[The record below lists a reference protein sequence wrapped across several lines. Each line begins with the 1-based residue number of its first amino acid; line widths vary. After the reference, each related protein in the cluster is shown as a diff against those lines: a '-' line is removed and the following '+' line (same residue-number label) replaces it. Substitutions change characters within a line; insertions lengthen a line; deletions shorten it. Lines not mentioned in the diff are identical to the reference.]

1 MGHGLAAKLIWIW
14 ISLIA
19 TVLTFWRLRHIWLK
33 RHPERNKSLKYSQR
47 LAKRMRDRR
56 LAQTRTQ
63 RRTGSDRQPRL

>member
-47 LAKRMRDRR
+47 LANRMRDRR

>member
-56 LAQTRTQ
+56 WAQTRTQ

>member
-47 LAKRMRDRR
+47 VAKRMRDRR

>member
-47 LAKRMRDRR
+47 
-56 LAQTRTQ
+56 
-63 RRTGSDRQPRL
+63 

>member
-47 LAKRMRDRR
+47 LAQRMRDRR
-56 LAQTRTQ
+56 LAQTRNQ